1 MKNDDNI
8 GDLRLA
14 ADFARFQPYEFRLF
28 MDENGETKII
38 EIKDPNHDYLDLN
51 FEAAFELNKIS
62 GKT

>member
-28 MDENGETKII
+28 MDENGKPKIMDI
-38 EIKDPNHDYLDLN
+38 QDQNQDHLDL
-51 FEAAFELNKIS
+51 EAALAFELNKIS
-62 GKT
+62 GKS